1 MPLLRRYWTYPTV
14 ETLYKEQSLL
24 KSVTCFFHPDKNRK
38 SPSPARLNS
47 LSFHLARPCP
57 SALCY
62 LQSQSVPVI
71 PLKGTT
77 PEATQVW
84 ETVQCWPASPP
95 PPLPAY
101 FTSGSASHVRP
112 HWWPSLYKS
121 DQSPQTENIVTY
133 FGILKRLWDP
143 WEAFKG
149 DSSTEKA
156 LVGCGSPREERS
168 GSGGLNAPKS
178 SQVTQLELFAG
189 EEMSLIPNTFQ
200 HQYEASSFKIVL
212 FKVNCTIWKKK
223 LPSV

>member
-1 MPLLRRYWTYPTV
+1 MWCTDQEMRRKINKFLKKSWINDIPNQGWHKHGFDCNNPPNSDAFALFYMPLLRRYWTYPTV

-38 SPSPARLNS
+38 PPSSARLNS

-95 PPLPAY
+95 PSPPTSLPTQPA
-101 FTSGSASHVRP
+101 TSVHTGDRASIN
-112 HWWPSLYKS
+112 
-121 DQSPQTENIVTY
+121 QTRAHR
-133 FGILKRLWDP
+133 LKTLWH
-143 WEAFKG
+143 
-149 DSSTEKA
+149 
-156 LVGCGSPREERS
+156 
-168 GSGGLNAPKS
+168 
-178 SQVTQLELFAG
+178 
-189 EEMSLIPNTFQ
+189 I
-200 HQYEASSFKIVL
+200 
-212 FKVNCTIWKKK
+212 
-223 LPSV
+223 SVF